1 MSKENERQ
9 EKPRLSQKERDVL
22 TKHMNSQLK
31 SVRNEYTDHDKEKWN
46 TYRLFG
52 VIIAAAVILSV
63 IITIVRSL
71 QG

>member
-46 TYRLFG
+46 TYRLF
-52 VIIAAAVILSV
+52 
-63 IITIVRSL
+63 
-71 QG
+71 